1 MGEFEDN
8 IMDPLSTDNSTIN
21 VPIETEK
28 KTFPEREEFG
38 ENPRPVER
46 VSTLEKV
53 SLSIK
58 TIGFHLWGTL
68 SSSFGNIFLL
78 ECFFTTNVLS
88 GTVLD
93 YATVLLIITI
103 ISSILGYVA
112 QGISSAVV
120 LKFKSK
126 WGKYRPW
133 GFFTLIPLT
142 AYQVL
147 SFVSPDWGFSGLFAF
162 RLSVVIVGTI
172 VTAFANQQDNIIHVI
187 SPNLKEK
194 KALIS
199 LKSLVYY
206 LGYGGVYGLTFI
218 FGLFSKNKALM
229 YLVIAIIGT
238 AVSGI
243 GSIMV
248 HLFCKERIEFSKKP
262 QKFTK
267 SAFIGFKYRP
277 YVISYVATWVKSLL
291 SMTGPMIGY
300 LATIVVGS
308 DKTMLFAIPSAAGT
322 VVGLILATLLSKK
335 VDSHRMLIW
344 AGFYCLLI
352 AVLISIIG
360 PFAGIW
366 FYLTYFMFGFYFGF
380 ENLCFSHITAE
391 VNDYIE
397 WKTGE
402 RLEAVSALVPN
413 YANSLLHLGRTLII
427 PYLLMWVGYVA
438 ASEGSDLLE
447 SNRANP
453 NYEQTA
459 RWLLIFATVGI
470 GIGAAIGSILFFF
483 YGINKKTREQMYK
496 DLDEIRKK
504 RCQNNLLPDDPTCEV
519 SDT

>member
-8 IMDPLSTDNSTIN
+8 TLGSLSPDDSVIDFPTESDEK
-21 VPIETEK
+21 PIQELGDQRT
-28 KTFPEREEFG
+28 
-38 ENPRPVER
+38 NPAPNHH
-46 VSTLEKV
+46 VSNLEKI
-53 SLSIK
+53 SISIK
-58 TIGFHLWGTL
+58 TIGLHLWSTL
-68 SSSFGNIFLL
+68 NSSFGTIFLL

-103 ISSILGYVA
+103 ISSVLGYVA

-133 GFFTLIPLT
+133 GLFTLIPLA
-142 AYQVL
+142 AYQIL
-147 SFVSPDWGFSGLFAF
+147 SFLAPDWGFPGLFAF
-162 RLSVVIVGTI
+162 RLGVVIVGTI
-172 VTAFANQQDNIIHVI
+172 VSAFANQQDNIIHVI

-199 LKSLVYY
+199 LKNLVFY

-238 AVSGI
+238 IVSGV
-243 GSIMV
+243 GSVMV

-267 SAFIGFKYRP
+267 SAFVGFKYRP

-300 LATIVVGS
+300 LAAIVVGS

-344 AGFYCLLI
+344 AGFYCLVMAIL
-352 AVLISIIG
+352 VSIIG

-366 FYLTYFMFGFYFGF
+366 FYITYFMFGFYFGF
-380 ENLCFSHITAE
+380 ENLCFSHINAE

-402 RLEAVSALVPN
+402 RLEAVSSLVPN
-413 YANSLLHLGRTLII
+413 YANSLLHLGRSLII
-427 PYLLMWVGYVA
+427 PYLMMWVGYVA
-438 ASEGSDLLE
+438 ATEGSDLLE

-459 RWLLIFATVGI
+459 RWLLIFATIGI

-504 RCQNNLLPDDPTCEV
+504 RCEDNLLPDDPYCEV
-519 SDT
+519 SDN